1 MKIRIL
7 KEDCDI
13 SAADDRS
20 LPCTAFLIGYE
31 NGGRMCYDI
40 AMSSKQV
47 DIFDHYWDKYGNV
60 KSMVQTEG
68 RISPKLW
75 TPPK

>member
-1 MKIRIL
+1 MKIKIL

-13 SAADDRS
+13 TAAEDRS
-20 LPCTAFLIGYE
+20 LPCTAFLITYE
-31 NGGRMCYDI
+31 NAGRTCYDI
-40 AMSSKQV
+40 AVSAKQV

-60 KSMVQTEG
+60 KDMTQTEG
-68 RISPKLW
+68 RANPKLW

>member
-7 KEDCDI
+7 KEDCDP
-13 SAADDRS
+13 SAANDRS
-20 LPCTAFLIGYE
+20 LPCTTFLIGYE
-31 NGGRMCYDI
+31 NEGRMYYDI
-40 AMSSKQV
+40 AMSSKQA
-47 DIFDHYWDKYGNV
+47 DIFDHYWDKYRSV

-68 RISPKLW
+68 RINPKLW